1 MAARPRVLVVE
12 DDDAVR
18 EMLVPALDETGFEI
32 VAALDGLHA
41 LRTAIAMQPDV
52 VLLDLGLPNLD
63 GSGYLEQW
71 RERDV
76 HARKVP
82 VIVMSGQ
89 PYGQQIADELGAV
102 QYFAKP
108 FDIDVL
114 IAAIQRHSR
123 PRPSPPV
130 V

>member
-1 MAARPRVLVVE
+1 MHARPRVLIVE

-18 EMLVPALDETGFEI
+18 KMLVAALEETGFEI
-32 VAALDGLHA
+32 VPALDGLHA
-41 LRTAIAMQPDV
+41 LRTAMAMQPDV
-52 VLLDLGLPNLD
+52 VLLDLGLPSLD

-71 RERDV
+71 RARDS

-102 QYFAKP
+102 QYFSKP
-108 FDIDVL
+108 FDIDKL
-114 IAAIQRHSR
+114 IAAIQRHAR
-123 PRPSPPV
+123 RGFGPPFG
-130 V
+130 